1 MAFSK
6 KNKRRIVVD
15 GQEYFW
21 AASGDDGWINVRVMV
36 DVQGGQALVCYFDYH
51 HDRIPHGEGVVS
63 LVNQFV
69 VTPYT
74 VGQVIRHG
82 LANGWTPMSGGGELN
97 LGHLDA
103 VIDLRLDRNRED
115 AIKRKDGGV

>member
-1 MAFSK
+1 MAFSR

-21 AASGDDGWINVRVMV
+21 AVSGDDGWINVRVMV
-36 DVQGGQALVCYFDYH
+36 DVPGGQALVCYFDYH
-51 HDRIPHGEGVVS
+51 QDRIPRGEGAVS

-74 VGQVIRHG
+74 ISQVIRHG
-82 LANGWTPMSGGGELN
+82 LANGWTPTTGGSELN

-115 AIKRKDGGV
+115 VIKRPDGGR